1 MLIRKTLYN
10 YVFIKYETDIFDE
23 ENKWGYYA
31 TEESLFTPI
40 NNKQIWVLDIINT
53 ITKEFRI
60 FANLSRDTPVIKI
73 LIKIY
78 SSKRSNIIT
87 DRSNSFNWL
96 NNSGYHRL
104 EHKHGKNDWGFDIEA
119 TSHEENIWN
128 FLKTE
133 LKET

>member
-1 MLIRKTLYN
+1 MIIRKTLYN

-60 FANLSRDTPVIKI
+60 ISTLSRGTSAIKI
-73 LIKIY
+73 FIKKIC
-78 SSKRSNIIT
+78 SSRK
-87 DRSNSFNWL
+87 
-96 NNSGYHRL
+96 
-104 EHKHGKNDWGFDIEA
+104 
-119 TSHEENIWN
+119 
-128 FLKTE
+128 
-133 LKET
+133 